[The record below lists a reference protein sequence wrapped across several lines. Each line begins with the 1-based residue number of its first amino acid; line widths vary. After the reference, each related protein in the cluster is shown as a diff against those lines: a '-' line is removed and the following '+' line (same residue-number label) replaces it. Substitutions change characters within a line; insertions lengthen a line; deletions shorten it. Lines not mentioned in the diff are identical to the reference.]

1 MEEQEEEEEEGGGGG
16 GVDEK
21 MKGTGGEVKEN
32 SRLEERGWNRNVW
45 REWRLNSGRWAGGFL
60 LLFTVHVNLFFSSSY
75 FKPEPQSPNL
85 DDLPCGEYIM
95 NATLLSVDHNALQG
109 NLFPVSARA

>member
-1 MEEQEEEEEEGGGGG
+1 MEQKRVERVEAELRAVGGGLPPP
-16 GVDEK
+16 VHCACK
-21 MKGTGGEVKEN
+21 
-32 SRLEERGWNRNVW
+32 S
-45 REWRLNSGRWAGGFL
+45 L
-60 LLFTVHVNLFFSSSY
+60 LLQCSY

>member
-1 MEEQEEEEEEGGGGG
+1 MEEQEEEEEGGGGG

-60 LLFTVHVNLFFSSSY
+60 LLFTVHVNLFFSSVLILNLSL
-75 FKPEPQSPNL
+75 SP
-85 DDLPCGEYIM
+85 P
-95 NATLLSVDHNALQG
+95 TLMTYPAAST
-109 NLFPVSARA
+109 